1 MPWRGE
7 KMKTCPDC
15 SSSTGLREI
24 VYGLPDGPIA
34 EEKYVVG
41 GCCVTDND
49 PTLKCIECGWEG
61 ENVNNAPGLGKEI
74 RMVELHNISKM
85 SDSEIDSYA
94 QQIWQKLA
102 TPKKGAT
109 DDNPKR

>member
-1 MPWRGE
+1 
-7 KMKTCPDC
+7 MKTCPDC

-24 VYGLPDGPIA
+24 VYGLPDGPVA
-34 EEKYVVG
+34 DEKYVIG
-41 GCCVTDND
+41 GCCVTDDD

-61 ENVNNAPGLGKEI
+61 ANINNTPDFGEEI
-74 RMVELHNISKM
+74 RIVELQDISKM

-102 TPKKGAT
+102 TQKKGAT

>member
-1 MPWRGE
+1 
-7 KMKTCPDC
+7 MKTCPDC

-24 VYGLPDGPIA
+24 VYGLPDGPVA
-34 EEKYVVG
+34 DEKYVIG
-41 GCCVTDND
+41 GCCVTDDD

-61 ENVNNAPGLGKEI
+61 ANINNTPDFGEEI
-74 RMVELHNISKM
+74 RIVELQDISKM

-94 QQIWQKLA
+94 QQIWQNLA